1 MKGRNGYGHAECVLA
16 KARQLGCD
24 FVGLQETRRAGKT
37 ELSTAGYRV
46 FCAEQGTDG
55 RQGLHGVGL
64 AIRETICRKS
74 VYTHQLIDERL
85 MSMRFELTG
94 ESVAINLVVAYA
106 PTEPTPTQPKEEYQ
120 KKLGHMVEQIST
132 KECLF
137 VLVDT
142 NARTGKRMDG
152 CGDGRV
158 IGAYGRA

>member
-1 MKGRNGYGHAECVLA
+1 M
-16 KARQLGCD
+16 
-24 FVGLQETRRAGKT
+24 
-37 ELSTAGYRV
+37 SSAGYRV
-46 FCAEQGTDG
+46 LCCGQETDG
-55 RQGLHGVGL
+55 RQGLYVVGS
-64 AIRETICRKS
+64 AVKETIFRKS
-74 VYTHQLIDERL
+74 ISTHHLIDERL

-120 KKLGHMVEQIST
+120 KKLGRMVEQIST